1 VADAGR
7 AKKDGM
13 LDDTEIKRLL
23 LQTAGRDASAFE
35 QLYRRTAPLLLGIA
49 LRIAG
54 RREIAEEVLHDAF
67 AKIWRVA
74 GTFDPLATQPV
85 AWMAAIVRNRALDLK
100 ASADVERVE
109 LLGDDAD
116 AVLDRFYEAAGSSDE
131 QLGQERVARW
141 LRNCLDG
148 LAAVERQVLV
158 LAYHHGLSHSELA
171 AHLVKPL
178 GTVKTW
184 ARRGLANLRACV
196 EDCMET
202 R

>member
-1 VADAGR
+1 
-7 AKKDGM
+7 
-13 LDDTEIKRLL
+13 
-23 LQTAGRDASAFE
+23 
-35 QLYRRTAPLLLGIA
+35 
-49 LRIAG
+49 
-54 RREIAEEVLHDAF
+54 
-67 AKIWRVA
+67 
-74 GTFDPLATQPV
+74 
-85 AWMAAIVRNRALDLK
+85 
-100 ASADVERVE
+100 
-109 LLGDDAD
+109 
-116 AVLDRFYEAAGSSDE
+116 
-131 QLGQERVARW
+131 VARW

>member
-1 VADAGR
+1 
-7 AKKDGM
+7 M
-13 LDDTEIKRLL
+13 LDDLEIKRLL
-23 LQTAGRDASAFE
+23 LQTAAHDAQAFE
-35 QLYRRTAPLLLGIA
+35 RLYKRTAPLLLGIA

-54 RREIAEEVLHDAF
+54 RRELAEEVLHDAF

-74 GTFDPLATQPV
+74 DSFDPLATQPV

-100 ASADVERVE
+100 GSAEMERVE

-116 AVLDRFYEAAGSSDE
+116 AVLDSFYEAAGGVDE

-141 LRNCLDG
+141 LRSCLDG
-148 LAAVERQVLV
+148 LEAVERQVLV

-171 AHLVKPL
+171 AHLAKPL

-196 EDCMET
+196 EECMEA

>member
-1 VADAGR
+1 
-7 AKKDGM
+7 M
-13 LDDTEIKRLL
+13 LDDSEIKRLL
-23 LQTAGRDASAFE
+23 LQTAARDAQAFE

-49 LRIAG
+49 LRVAG
-54 RREIAEEVLHDAF
+54 RRELAEEVLHDAF
-67 AKIWRVA
+67 AKIWRA
-74 GTFDPLATQPV
+74 ADSFDPLATQPV
-85 AWMAAIVRNRALDLK
+85 AWMAAIVRNRALDMK
-100 ASADVERVE
+100 SSADVERVE

-116 AVLDRFYEAAGSSDE
+116 ALLDRYYESSGAADE
-131 QLGQERVARW
+131 QLGQDRVARW
-141 LRNCLDG
+141 LRSCLEG

-171 AHLVKPL
+171 AHLAKPL

-196 EDCMET
+196 EDCMEA